1 MGTVCSLYSK
11 VDITDNKQ
19 IKYFLSPDEYKL
31 VKSSWKMFNKKKDKE
46 IGLWIFNRFF
56 QMHPEFKKLFTE
68 QMMVE
73 DNDLKVNEEKLRH
86 HGNIVMEGLGAAV
99 ESLDD
104 SVFLS
109 NVLVTMGESHARHN
123 VKPEMVILLWP
134 AIRDAFNGCL
144 GSDFTS
150 QMATAWEHVFEYM
163 ATKFKEGLRKESKH
177 AR

>member
-1 MGTVCSLYSK
+1 MGCTYSE
-11 VDITDNKQ
+11 VRFDNPDAQITS
-19 IKYFLSPDEYKL
+19 FVSEEEVKL
-31 VKSSWKMFNKKKDKE
+31 VLDSWIILRNDTNV
-46 IGLWIFNRFF
+46 GLHIFKRFF

>member
-1 MGTVCSLYSK
+1 MGCTYSD
-11 VDITDNKQ
+11 VRFDNPGLQITS
-19 IKYFLSPDEYKL
+19 FVSEEEVKL
-31 VKSSWKMFNKKKDKE
+31 VQDSWKMIKNDTNV
-46 IGLWIFNRFF
+46 GLHMFKRFF

-68 QMMVE
+68 QMTVE
-73 DNDLKVNEEKLRH
+73 DNDLLVDEEKLRH

-144 GSDFTS
+144 GTDFTT
-150 QMATAWEHVFEYM
+150 QMSTAWEHVFEYM

>member
-1 MGTVCSLYSK
+1 MGCTYS
-11 VDITDNKQ
+11 DIKFDNPDLQ
-19 IKYFLSPDEYKL
+19 IASFVSEEEVKL
-31 VKSSWKMFNKKKDKE
+31 VVDSWTILRDDTYV
-46 IGLWIFNRFF
+46 GLHIFNRFF

-68 QMMVE
+68 QMTVE
-73 DNDLKVNEEKLRH
+73 DNDLLVDEEKLRH

-144 GSDFTS
+144 GTDFTT

-163 ATKFKEGLRKESKH
+163 ATKFKEGLRKETKH

>member
-1 MGTVCSLYSK
+1 MGCTYSD
-11 VDITDNKQ
+11 VRFDNPGLQITS
-19 IKYFLSPDEYKL
+19 FVTEEEVKL
-31 VKSSWKMFNKKKDKE
+31 VHESWNIIKNDTNVGLHMFK
-46 IGLWIFNRFF
+46 RFF

-68 QMMVE
+68 QMTVE
-73 DNDLKVNEEKLRH
+73 DNDLLVDEEKLRH

-144 GSDFTS
+144 GTDFTT

-163 ATKFKEGLRKESKH
+163 ATKFKEGLRKETKH

>member
-1 MGTVCSLYSK
+1 MGCTYSD
-11 VDITDNKQ
+11 VRFDYPDLQITS
-19 IKYFLSPDEYKL
+19 FVSEEEVKL
-31 VKSSWKMFNKKKDKE
+31 VLDSWKIIRNDTTV
-46 IGLWIFNRFF
+46 GLHVFTRFF

>member
-1 MGTVCSLYSK
+1 MGCTYSD
-11 VDITDNKQ
+11 VRFDNPDAQITS
-19 IKYFLSPDEYKL
+19 FVSEEEVKL
-31 VKSSWKMFNKKKDKE
+31 VLDSWIILRNDTNV
-46 IGLWIFNRFF
+46 GLHIFKRFF
-56 QMHPEFKKLFTE
+56 QLHPEFKKLFTE

-73 DNDLKVNEEKLRH
+73 DDDLKVNEEKLRH

-123 VKPEMVILLWP
+123 VKSEMVILLWP

-144 GSDFTS
+144 GSDFTA

>member
-1 MGTVCSLYSK
+1 MGCTYS
-11 VDITDNKQ
+11 DIKFDNPDLQ
-19 IKYFLSPDEYKL
+19 ITSFVSEEEVKL
-31 VKSSWKMFNKKKDKE
+31 VVDSWTILRNDTYV
-46 IGLWIFNRFF
+46 GLHIFIRFF

-68 QMMVE
+68 QMTVE
-73 DNDLKVNEEKLRH
+73 DNDLLVDEEKLRH

-144 GSDFTS
+144 GTDFTT

-163 ATKFKEGLRKESKH
+163 ATKFKEGLRKETKH